1 MLKHDQSEELAG
13 MMRCFVCPAV
23 FRSRSEF
30 AKHLQTMHSGTM
42 NDQQMALYTKFVTTH
57 PMSDEVNTSQMPSGK
72 TSRPD
77 WYRFFYLIT
86 RVWEVEGSPLQ
97 IAWDRPI
104 ELPRVC
110 PMIPCSYIHVS
121 ELSVAAHLYEYV
133 WVVSS
138 PLDFNQL
145 AFWYYHITKLGINYE
160 FVVFYC
166 I

>member
-1 MLKHDQSEELAG
+1 MLKHDQSEESAG

-30 AKHLQTMHSGTM
+30 AKHLQTVHSGTM

-57 PMSDEVNTSQMPSGK
+57 PMSDEGNTSQMPSGK

-110 PMIPCSYIHVS
+110 PRIPCSYYMYITTSMHTCIWIVS
-121 ELSVAAHLYEYV
+121 RSAPV
-133 WVVSS
+133 WVCMSS
-138 PLDFNQL
+138 QL
-145 AFWYYHITKLGINYE
+145 AAWL
-160 FVVFYC
+160 
-166 I
+166 